1 MNMQEEFNPDCKEPV
16 ITVLEDFDK
25 TKKGAT
31 MRLGSYE
38 CNIKPETL
46 MKKIYGEDRI
56 SERHRHRYGLNRKYW
71 PLFEE
76 NGLVISSVSTDGH
89 VAESVELESD
99 KHKFFIGVQFHPEFK
114 SRPGNP
120 EKIFLELVRAGIM
133 M

>member
-1 MNMQEEFNPDCKEPV
+1 M
-16 ITVLEDFDK
+16 
-25 TKKGAT
+25 
-31 MRLGSYE
+31 
-38 CNIKPETL
+38 
-46 MKKIYGEDRI
+46 
-56 SERHRHRYGLNRKYW
+56 NRKYW

-76 NGLVISSVSTDGH
+76 KGLVISSVSKDGH

>member
-1 MNMQEEFNPDCKEPV
+1 
-16 ITVLEDFDK
+16 
-25 TKKGAT
+25 
-31 MRLGSYE
+31 MRLGSYVCE
-38 CNIKPETL
+38 IKPGTL

-71 PLFEE
+71 TLFEE
-76 NGLVISSVSTDGH
+76 KGLVISSVSTDGN

-120 EKIFLELVRAGIM
+120 EISHFQIFTYNSFCVLSINRIRKIKIRFNTFRCSFCLHHYLI
-133 M
+133 